1 MLTLMV
7 LISAKALSLIYD
19 NVYAAYKLADSVVST
34 RDYAKHH
41 VSTKKINDH
50 FGEGYHYEVT
60 YTGNNLP
67 VLVQS
72 FLCISDKGLCV
83 DRFYFGKYV

>member
-1 MLTLMV
+1 MSVNGLWSTMLTLMV
-7 LISAKALSLIYD
+7 LISAKALSLFMIMYMQLI
-19 NVYAAYKLADSVVST
+19 NWPTVLFRLVIMQSIMFLQ
-34 RDYAKHH
+34 
-41 VSTKKINDH
+41 KINDH

-72 FLCISDKGLCV
+72 FMYIRQRIMC
-83 DRFYFGKYV
+83 